1 MNGFPFGGNGESAHA
16 EKNGWRGAGRRSGG
30 ALPGQMSYHRRAA
43 IRWEKMLDVTKTEP
57 GNVT

>member
-16 EKNGWRGAGRRSGG
+16 EKNGWRGAGQRSGSL
-30 ALPGQMSYHRRAA
+30 LPGQISHHGRAA
-43 IRWEKMLDVTKTEP
+43 IRWEKVLDIVMTEP